1 MSQDK
6 LIKDIN
12 TKYQDLGE
20 NPDPYLSGLRYTNP
34 VNYWDYC
41 EVDTLLTLQKPKT
54 FLQDEN
60 VFIMYHQVNELL
72 FKMILSEIEQVSNE
86 DSITLD
92 FFVAKLG
99 RINRYFDVLI
109 SSFAI
114 MKYGMDVDQ
123 YMKFRD
129 ALTPASGF
137 QSVQYRKIEIACTDL
152 NNLLDA
158 RYKEKADEIIGLQ
171 SKIDHLYWQAAGK
184 NYKTG
189 KKSLM
194 LSMFEEKYGKELL
207 ATAKKYEHT
216 NLRAVYNSLN
226 ETDKKSPKLIKAMKA
241 LDNKI
246 NIKWTMTHYRTAEHY
261 LESSGKP
268 VAATGGSPWKKYMHP
283 KYQKRIFFPELW
295 SEEELDTWGHEH
307 KE

>member
-92 FFVAKLG
+92 FFVSKLG

>member
-1 MSQDK
+1 MSQHK
-6 LIKDIN
+6 LIDEIN
-12 TKYQDLGE
+12 TKYKDLGE
-20 NPDPYLSGLRYTNP
+20 NPDTYLAGFRYTNP

-41 EVDTLLTLQKPKT
+41 EVDTLLALQKPKT
-54 FLQDEN
+54 FLPDEN

-72 FKMILSEIEQVSNE
+72 FKMILSEIEQVANTE
-86 DSITLD
+86 NIELD
-92 FFVAKLG
+92 LFVNKLG

-114 MKYGMDVDQ
+114 MKYGMDVAQ

-137 QSVQYRKIEIACTDL
+137 QSVQYRKIEMACTDL
-152 NNLLDA
+152 NNLIDA
-158 RYKEKADEIIGLQ
+158 RYKHKAAEFVGLQ
-171 SKIDHLYWQAAGK
+171 AKIDKLYWRAAGL
-184 NYKTG
+184 NHKTG

-207 ATAKKYEHT
+207 DTASQYEHK

-226 ETDKKSPKLIKAMKA
+226 DTDKKSPKLIKALKA

-261 LESSGKP
+261 LESSGKA

-295 SEEELDTWGHEH
+295 SEEEVNTWGHEH
-307 KE
+307 EE

>member
-1 MSQDK
+1 MSQKD
-6 LIKDIN
+6 LIEEIN
-12 TKYQDLGE
+12 SKYKDLGE
-20 NPDPYLSGLRYTNP
+20 NPDTYLSGMRYAKP

-54 FLQDEN
+54 DIPDEN
-60 VFIMYHQVNELL
+60 VFIMYHQVNELI
-72 FKMILSEIEQVSNE
+72 FKMILSEIEQVANTE
-86 DSITLD
+86 NIELN
-92 FFVAKLG
+92 FFVNRLG

-114 MKYGMDVDQ
+114 MKYGMEVEQ

-152 NNLLDA
+152 NNLIDA
-158 RYKEKADEIIGLQ
+158 RYKHKADEFVGLQ
-171 SKIDHLYWQAAGK
+171 SKIDNLYWQAAGK
-184 NYKTG
+184 NHKTG
-189 KKSLM
+189 EKSLM
-194 LSMFEEKYGKELL
+194 LSMFVAKYGKELL
-207 ATAKKYEHT
+207 DTAQEYESK
-216 NLRAVYNSLN
+216 NLRAVFNSLS
-226 ETDKKSPKLIKAMKA
+226 EEDKKSPKLIKAMKA

-295 SEEELDTWGHEH
+295 TKEELDTWGHEH
-307 KE
+307 ED

>member
-92 FFVAKLG
+92 FFVSKLG

-137 QSVQYRKIEIACTDL
+137 QSVQYRIIEIACTDL

-158 RYKEKADEIIGLQ
+158 RYKDKADEIIGLQ

-207 ATAKKYEHT
+207 ATAKQYEYT

>member
-20 NPDPYLSGLRYTNP
+20 NPDPYLSGLRYANP

-92 FFVAKLG
+92 FFVSKLG

-152 NNLLDA
+152 NNLIDA
-158 RYKEKADEIIGLQ
+158 RYKDKADEIIGLQ

-184 NYKTG
+184 DYKTG

-194 LSMFEEKYGKELL
+194 LSMFEQKYGKELL
-207 ATAKKYEHT
+207 ATAKQFEHT

-226 ETDKKSPKLIKAMKA
+226 ETDKNSPKLIKAMKA

-295 SEEELDTWGHEH
+295 SDEELDTWGHEH

>member
-20 NPDPYLSGLRYTNP
+20 NPDPYLSGLRYTKP

-92 FFVAKLG
+92 FFVSKLG

>member
-20 NPDPYLSGLRYTNP
+20 NPDPYLSGLRYTKP

>member
-92 FFVAKLG
+92 FFVSKLG

-152 NNLLDA
+152 NNLIDA
-158 RYKEKADEIIGLQ
+158 RYKDKADKIIGLQ

-194 LSMFEEKYGKELL
+194 LSMFEQKYGKELL
-207 ATAKKYEHT
+207 ATAQQYEHT

-226 ETDKKSPKLIKAMKA
+226 ETDKNSPKLIKAMKA

-295 SEEELDTWGHEH
+295 SDEELDTWGHEH

>member
-20 NPDPYLSGLRYTNP
+20 NPDPYLSGLGYTNP
-34 VNYWDYC
+34 TNYWDYC

-92 FFVAKLG
+92 FFIGKLG

-137 QSVQYRKIEIACTDL
+137 QSVQYRKIEIGCTDL

-158 RYKEKADEIIGLQ
+158 RYKHKADEIIGLQ

-189 KKSLM
+189 AKSLM

>member
-1 MSQDK
+1 MSQKD
-6 LIKDIN
+6 LIEEIN
-12 TKYQDLGE
+12 SKYKDLGE
-20 NPDPYLSGLRYTNP
+20 NPDTYLSGMRYAKP

-41 EVDTLLTLQKPKT
+41 EIDALLTLQKPKT
-54 FLQDEN
+54 EIPDES

-72 FKMILSEIEQVSNE
+72 FKMILSEIEQVANTNNIE
-86 DSITLD
+86 LN
-92 FFVAKLG
+92 FFVSRLG

-114 MKYGMDVDQ
+114 MKYGMEVEQ

-152 NNLLDA
+152 NNLIDA
-158 RYKEKADEIIGLQ
+158 RYKHKADEFVGLQ
-171 SKIDHLYWQAAGK
+171 AKIDNLYWQAAGK
-184 NYKTG
+184 NHKTG
-189 KKSLM
+189 EKSLM

-207 ATAKKYEHT
+207 DTATEYET
-216 NLRAVYNSLN
+216 KNLRAVFNSLS
-226 ETDKKSPKLIKAMKA
+226 EEDKQSPKLIKAMKA

-295 SEEELDTWGHEH
+295 SKEELDTWGYEHE
-307 KE
+307 E

>member
-158 RYKEKADEIIGLQ
+158 RYKDKADEIIGLQ

>member
-92 FFVAKLG
+92 FFVSKLG

-152 NNLLDA
+152 NNLIDA
-158 RYKEKADEIIGLQ
+158 RYKDKADEIIGLQ

>member
-1 MSQDK
+1 M
-6 LIKDIN
+6 
-12 TKYQDLGE
+12 GE

-92 FFVAKLG
+92 FFVSKLG

-158 RYKEKADEIIGLQ
+158 RYKDKADEIIGLQ
-171 SKIDHLYWQAAGK
+171 SKIDNLYWQAAGK

-194 LSMFEEKYGKELL
+194 LSMFEQKYGKELL
-207 ATAKKYEHT
+207 ATAQQYEHT

-226 ETDKKSPKLIKAMKA
+226 ETDKNSPKLIKAMKA

>member
-92 FFVAKLG
+92 FFVSKLG

-158 RYKEKADEIIGLQ
+158 RYKDKADEIIGLQ

-207 ATAKKYEHT
+207 ATAKQYEYT

>member
-92 FFVAKLG
+92 FFVSKLG

-158 RYKEKADEIIGLQ
+158 RYKEKADELIGLQ

>member
-158 RYKEKADEIIGLQ
+158 RYKHKADEIIGLQ

>member
-1 MSQDK
+1 MSQKD
-6 LIKDIN
+6 LIEEIN
-12 TKYQDLGE
+12 TKYEALGE
-20 NPDPYLSGLRYTNP
+20 NPDTYLSGMRYAKP

-41 EVDTLLTLQKPKT
+41 EVDTLLALQKPKT
-54 FLQDEN
+54 NIPDES

-72 FKMILSEIEQVSNE
+72 FKMILSEIEQVANAE
-86 DSITLD
+86 NIEID
-92 FFVAKLG
+92 FFVNRLG

-114 MKYGMDVDQ
+114 MKYGMEVEQ

-152 NNLLDA
+152 NNLIDA
-158 RYKEKADEIIGLQ
+158 RYKHKADEFVGLQ
-171 SKIDHLYWQAAGK
+171 AKIDNLYWQAAGK
-184 NYKTG
+184 DHKTG
-189 KKSLM
+189 EKSLM

-207 ATAKKYEHT
+207 DTAKEYENK
-216 NLRAVYNSLN
+216 NLRAVFNSLS
-226 ETDKKSPKLIKAMKA
+226 EEDKKSPKLIKAMKA

-268 VAATGGSPWKKYMHP
+268 AAATGGSPWKKYMHP

-295 SEEELDTWGHEH
+295 SKDELDTWGHEH
-307 KE
+307 EE

>member
-34 VNYWDYC
+34 TNYWDYC
-41 EVDTLLTLQKPKT
+41 EVDTLLSLQKPKT

-92 FFVAKLG
+92 FFIGKLG

-137 QSVQYRKIEIACTDL
+137 QSVQYRKIEIGCTDL

-158 RYKEKADEIIGLQ
+158 RYKHKADEIIGLQ

-189 KKSLM
+189 EKSLM
-194 LSMFEEKYGKELL
+194 LTMFEEKYGKELL
-207 ATAKKYEHT
+207 ATAKQYEHT

>member
-1 MSQDK
+1 
-6 LIKDIN
+6 
-12 TKYQDLGE
+12 
-20 NPDPYLSGLRYTNP
+20 
-34 VNYWDYC
+34 
-41 EVDTLLTLQKPKT
+41 
-54 FLQDEN
+54 
-60 VFIMYHQVNELL
+60 
-72 FKMILSEIEQVSNE
+72 
-86 DSITLD
+86 
-92 FFVAKLG
+92 
-99 RINRYFDVLI
+99 
-109 SSFAI
+109 

-137 QSVQYRKIEIACTDL
+137 QSVQYRKIEIGCTDL

-158 RYKEKADEIIGLQ
+158 RYKHKADEIIGLQ

-189 KKSLM
+189 AKSLM

>member
-20 NPDPYLSGLRYTNP
+20 NPDPYLSGLGYTNP
-34 VNYWDYC
+34 TNYWDYC

-92 FFVAKLG
+92 FFIGKLG

-137 QSVQYRKIEIACTDL
+137 QSVQYRKIEIGCTDL

-158 RYKEKADEIIGLQ
+158 RYKHKADEIIGLQ

-189 KKSLM
+189 AKSLM

-207 ATAKKYEHT
+207 DTAKKYEHT

>member
-1 MSQDK
+1 MSQKD
-6 LIKDIN
+6 LIEEIN
-12 TKYQDLGE
+12 SKYKDLGE
-20 NPDPYLSGLRYTNP
+20 NPDTYLSGMRYAKP

-41 EVDTLLTLQKPKT
+41 EIDALLTLQKPKT
-54 FLQDEN
+54 EIPDES

-72 FKMILSEIEQVSNE
+72 FKMILSEIEQVANTSNIE
-86 DSITLD
+86 LN
-92 FFVAKLG
+92 FFVSRLG

-114 MKYGMDVDQ
+114 MKYGMEVEQ

-152 NNLLDA
+152 NNLIDA
-158 RYKEKADEIIGLQ
+158 RYKHKADEFVGLQ
-171 SKIDHLYWQAAGK
+171 AKIDNLYWQAAGK
-184 NYKTG
+184 NHKTG
-189 KKSLM
+189 EKSLM

-207 ATAKKYEHT
+207 DTATEYET
-216 NLRAVYNSLN
+216 KNLRAVFNSLS
-226 ETDKKSPKLIKAMKA
+226 EEDKQSPKLIKAMKA

-295 SEEELDTWGHEH
+295 SKEELDTWGYEHE
-307 KE
+307 E

>member
-20 NPDPYLSGLRYTNP
+20 NPDPYLSGLRYTKP

-92 FFVAKLG
+92 FFVSKLG

-152 NNLLDA
+152 NNLIDA
-158 RYKEKADEIIGLQ
+158 RYKDKADEIIGLQ

>member
-1 MSQDK
+1 MSKEELLKAIEDK
-6 LIKDIN
+6 YK
-12 TKYQDLGE
+12 KLGVPLDSMLE
-20 NPDPYLSGLRYTNP
+20 GLLWSTP
-34 VNYWDYC
+34 ITYWDYIQT
-41 EVDTLLTLQKPKT
+41 DALLGLQIPRT
-54 FLQDEN
+54 DQPDEM

-72 FKMILSEIEQVSNE
+72 FKMILSEIEQVANTNNIE
-86 DSITLD
+86 LN
-92 FFVAKLG
+92 FFVSRLG

-114 MKYGMDVDQ
+114 MKYGMEVEQ

-152 NNLLDA
+152 NNLIDA
-158 RYKEKADEIIGLQ
+158 RYKHNADEFVGLQ
-171 SKIDHLYWQAAGK
+171 AKIDNLYWQAAGK
-184 NYKTG
+184 NHKTG
-189 KKSLM
+189 EKSLM

-207 ATAKKYEHT
+207 DTATEYET
-216 NLRAVYNSLN
+216 KNLRAVFNSLS
-226 ETDKKSPKLIKAMKA
+226 EEDKQSPKLIKAMKA

-295 SEEELDTWGHEH
+295 SKEELDTWGYEHE
-307 KE
+307 E

>member
-1 MSQDK
+1 MEQEK
-6 LIKDIN
+6 LIEQIN
-12 TKYQDLGE
+12 EKYKGLGE
-20 NPDPYLSGLRYTNP
+20 NPDTYLSGLRYANP

-41 EVDTLLTLQKPKT
+41 EVDTLLALQKPKT
-54 FLQDEN
+54 FLPDEN

-72 FKMILSEIEQVSNE
+72 FKMILSEIHQVAEVENIE
-86 DSITLD
+86 LD
-92 FFVAKLG
+92 FFVSRLG

-114 MKYGMDVDQ
+114 MKYGMEVEQ

-158 RYKEKADEIIGLQ
+158 RFKPKADELEGLQ
-171 SKIDHLYWQAAGK
+171 DKIDHLYWQAAGM

-189 KKSLM
+189 EKSLM
-194 LSMFEEKYGKELL
+194 LKTFEEQYGKELL
-207 ATAKKYEHT
+207 DFAQEFETK
-216 NLRAVYNSLN
+216 NLRAIYLSLS
-226 ETDKKSPKLIKAMKA
+226 EEDKKAPKLIKAMKA
-241 LDNKI
+241 LDDKI

-261 LESSGKP
+261 LESSGKA

-307 KE
+307 EE